1 MTTQEK
7 LISFQ
12 NFLVIAAADGALQA
26 KEQEELISLGNE
38 LGLQP
43 ADLKPIVTA
52 ESLDFA
58 IHSDLAN
65 NKADLG
71 DMLTIAAA
79 DGVILKSEYEA
90 CVRFA
95 NMAGIAPKE
104 LEEML
109 QVALH
114 QSEEEVQ
121 LIRE

>member
-26 KEQEELISLGNE
+26 KEQEELISLGSE

-58 IHSDLAN
+58 IHSN
-65 NKADLG
+65 IESNKADLG